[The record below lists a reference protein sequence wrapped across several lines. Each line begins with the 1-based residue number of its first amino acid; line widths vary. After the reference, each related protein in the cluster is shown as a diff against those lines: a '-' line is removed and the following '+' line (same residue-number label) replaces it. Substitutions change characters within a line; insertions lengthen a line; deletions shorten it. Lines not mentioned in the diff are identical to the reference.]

1 MRHNP
6 LCAALLHGPEGLL
19 QHVVL
24 CCNVLQR
31 HPQRGI
37 SPLSA
42 LRTTHHCVCR
52 LRAAPQRV
60 EEMQQQKAYMVQWER
75 EGLLE
80 HAKNLTKR
88 RSQVKGCY
96 PLL

>member
-1 MRHNP
+1 M
-6 LCAALLHGPEGLL
+6 LYCVATCCSGTGSAAFPF
-19 QHVVL
+19 
-24 CCNVLQR
+24 
-31 HPQRGI
+31 P
-37 SPLSA
+37 SA

-60 EEMQQQKAYMVQWER
+60 EELQQQKAYMVQWER

-88 RSQVKGCY
+88 RSQVKGTHCY
-96 PLL
+96 SVRFLHGFGRAECCSTPRG